1 MYQDDKLRKLDTI
14 NKWVPTVTLIMQC
27 IILGIILCKYLM
39 R

>member
-27 IILGIILCKYLM
+27 IILGIILSN
-39 R
+39 